1 MKDLQLKCIDLE
13 TKGYSSV
20 SQDVR
25 FLNGRIHELEA
36 QLEDIEHTRNT
47 EARSVRNVD
56 RTVRDLQSQIERR
69 DKSVS
74 LLTDDINKSRDK
86 ISGLLATIDELQA
99 SDSSNQLAAKRAERE
114 LREERETRLRLE
126 RELEVNRGLA
136 IERGSVRRSALAAYS
151 DAGGNGSRRGSSIGP
166 LPPSLEV
173 PQRISSLSK
182 GFL

>member
-1 MKDLQLKCIDLE
+1 MTFSPQQLE
-13 TKGYSSV
+13 S
-20 SQDVR
+20 
-25 FLNGRIHELEA
+25 
-36 QLEDIEHTRNT
+36 QLEDLESTRNS

-69 DKSVS
+69 DKSVH
-74 LLTDDINKSRDK
+74 LLSEDLNKSRDK
-86 ISGLLATIDELQA
+86 IGNLLSTIDELQA

-126 RELEVNRGLA
+126 REIEGLKGLQ
-136 IERGSVRRSALAAYS
+136 IERGSVRRSAFVAYS

-166 LPPSLEV
+166 LPMPPSIDV